1 MVPESGRQS
10 ISAFRS
16 RIVDEIVRAL
26 GASPS
31 GAARRL
37 IGPLFRLPARRFARI
52 MARADDEIRTSG
64 LPGGAASILHDLGL
78 ELVVWGDGRSPEEG
92 PLVVASNH
100 PGAYDSLAL
109 MASIPRMDLKV
120 VISDV
125 GLTRAFPAAS
135 ERFIFAPNTTHGRS
149 QALRESLR
157 HLAAGGALLIYP
169 HTDVEPDPETM
180 PGAREA
186 LDDWSRA
193 LEIMLRRVPATRLQL
208 AIASGV
214 LLPRFI
220 RSPLVRLRKS
230 ASRRQKLAE
239 FLQVSWQLAFPKR
252 VRPRLHLSFAAPV
265 DPAAL
270 PADHAMPAIV
280 EMARRLFD
288 THMTSV
294 RRIAA

>member
-1 MVPESGRQS
+1 MVPESDRQS
-10 ISAFRS
+10 ISTFRE

-52 MARADDEIRTSG
+52 MARSDDEIRTSG
-64 LPGGAASILHDLGL
+64 LPGGAASILHDFGL
-78 ELVVWGDGRSPEEG
+78 ELVVWGDGHIPQEG

-109 MASIPRMDLKV
+109 MASIPRTDLKI

-125 GLTRAFPAAS
+125 GFTRALPAAR
-135 ERFIFAPNTTHGRS
+135 ERFIFALNTTRGRS
-149 QALRESLR
+149 QALRDSLR
-157 HLAAGGALLIYP
+157 HLAGGGALLIYP
-169 HTDVEPDPETM
+169 HADVEPDPETM

-186 LDDWSRA
+186 LGDWSRS
-193 LEIMLRRVPATRLQL
+193 LEIMLRRIPATRLQL

-220 RSPLVRLRKS
+220 QSPLVRFRRS
-230 ASRRQKLAE
+230 APRRQKLAE

-270 PADHAMPAIV
+270 
-280 EMARRLFD
+280 
-288 THMTSV
+288 
-294 RRIAA
+294 